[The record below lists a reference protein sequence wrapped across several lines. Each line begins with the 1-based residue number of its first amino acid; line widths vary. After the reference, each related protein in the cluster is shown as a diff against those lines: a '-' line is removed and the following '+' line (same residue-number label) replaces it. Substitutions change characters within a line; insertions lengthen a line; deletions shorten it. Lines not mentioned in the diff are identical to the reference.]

1 MNKTRIDHVT
11 LHFPLL
17 HIEQSERQQYEKLV
31 EEYNEF
37 RKELFAESDIDRM
50 LHELQDVVQAYMTLL
65 VIKAKPF
72 SIDKRETVERVL
84 ALVEQANQEHR
95 KKIERYKVE
104 RGWQ

>member
-1 MNKTRIDHVT
+1 MTRTPIDYVT

-17 HIEQSERQQYEKLV
+17 HIEHSERQQYDKLV

-50 LHELQDVVQAYMTLL
+50 LHELQDVVQAYITLL

-72 SIDKRETVERVL
+72 SIDRRETVERVL
-84 ALVEQANQEHR
+84 ALVEQANQDHR
-95 KKIERYKVE
+95 KKIERYKAE
-104 RGWQ
+104 RGWL